1 MHSKRQETQK
11 RRRVLHEQLRALG
24 FEHLMRGSIV
34 ERTRKCGRAR
44 CACARDP
51 SARHR
56 EKYVSVHLDGRTV
69 AIHLRPEDEERV
81 RRATGAYARLW
92 DVINGL
98 TACEVADLKREAR
111 ERARARKLRAK

>member
-1 MHSKRQETQK
+1 MLSKRQETQK
-11 RRRVLHEQLRALG
+11 RRRRLHEQLRAFA
-24 FEHLMRGSIV
+24 FERVMRGSIV
-34 ERTRKCGRAR
+34 ERARKCGRAS
-44 CACARDP
+44 CACARNP

-81 RRATGAYARLW
+81 RGAVGAYARLW
-92 DVINGL
+92 EIINGL

-111 ERARARKLRAK
+111 ERARARKRRAR